1 MDKLSVSEKTAEN
14 MYNLLR
20 IGKMGKHS
28 FIDNFVNLAKREDNI
43 GAFYLT
49 WLLARS
55 NNKYIKKLDRMH
67 QYYLLFWLNSQNYQ

>member
-20 IGKMGKHS
+20 MGKMGKHS

-55 NNKYIKKLDRMH
+55 NNKYIKKL
-67 QYYLLFWLNSQNYQ
+67 LNTAIERI

>member
-1 MDKLSVSEKTAEN
+1 MSSPSLSRSEIIAEN

-20 IGKMGKHS
+20 NGRMGRKT
-28 FIDNFVNLAKREDNI
+28 FIHNFKNLARREDNI

-55 NNKYIKKLDRMH
+55 DDTYVLELLTNAIKAL
-67 QYYLLFWLNSQNYQ
+67 SA

>member
-1 MDKLSVSEKTAEN
+1 MSYPSLSRSEIIAEN

-20 IGKMGKHS
+20 NGRMGRKT
-28 FIDNFVNLAKREDNI
+28 FIHNFKNLARREDNI

-55 NNKYIKKLDRMH
+55 DDTYVLELLTDAIKAV
-67 QYYLLFWLNSQNYQ
+67 NS

>member
-20 IGKMGKHS
+20 MGKMGKHS

-55 NNKYIKKLDRMH
+55 NNRYIKKL
-67 QYYLLFWLNSQNYQ
+67 LNTAIKRIEFD